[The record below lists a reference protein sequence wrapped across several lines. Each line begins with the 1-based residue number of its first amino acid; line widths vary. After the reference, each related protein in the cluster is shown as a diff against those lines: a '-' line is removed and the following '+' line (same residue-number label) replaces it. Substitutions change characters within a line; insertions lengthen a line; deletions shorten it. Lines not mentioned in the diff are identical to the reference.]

1 LVKSDF
7 RKIIIRKKE
16 GTVPIADGI
25 RIKITKISNFESKY
39 SDLINFRGALIM
51 NDHVKLQ
58 IFSSFQHIFKDIYS
72 FLDNLRCLESPLC
85 DIKTMQNESTY
96 EEQSSDWFFPWVP
109 NSKRRVSLW
118 NKLPQLLECNYA
130 IHIIRWVEQ
139 SHRLDIC
146 SFA

>member
-1 LVKSDF
+1 
-7 RKIIIRKKE
+7 
-16 GTVPIADGI
+16 VPIADGI

-96 EEQSSDWFFPWVP
+96 EEQSSD
-109 NSKRRVSLW
+109 
-118 NKLPQLLECNYA
+118 
-130 IHIIRWVEQ
+130 
-139 SHRLDIC
+139 
-146 SFA
+146 

>member
-1 LVKSDF
+1 M
-7 RKIIIRKKE
+7 IRKKE

-96 EEQSSDWFFPWVP
+96 EEQSSD
-109 NSKRRVSLW
+109 
-118 NKLPQLLECNYA
+118 
-130 IHIIRWVEQ
+130 
-139 SHRLDIC
+139 
-146 SFA
+146 

>member
-1 LVKSDF
+1 M
-7 RKIIIRKKE
+7 
-16 GTVPIADGI
+16 PIADGI

-96 EEQSSDWFFPWVP
+96 EEQSSD
-109 NSKRRVSLW
+109 
-118 NKLPQLLECNYA
+118 
-130 IHIIRWVEQ
+130 
-139 SHRLDIC
+139 
-146 SFA
+146 